1 MPVETAYIAASEY
14 PAFGLP
20 SSTTAAQVNQASRLI
35 DTYCKRKQGFLW
47 VADATGRPGYQAVLK
62 PEMTYSS
69 PNAISPGLNVAVQIS
84 TIPLT
89 LDMLGHVLII
99 DRATPLKTEA
109 CVIAAVNSPTTGW
122 VQFYQVSFAHDAAV
136 NLEDGM
142 TIFEE
147 RYMASERAIARVAQW
162 PVARL
167 LSGMGRTGYGR
178 RSDQAMGLFSDVA
191 LIATGNVYGG
201 PALWQPFDPTQTSI
215 NPMTG
220 EMWIPASILLTYY
233 TDVRLWYC
241 AGWQF
246 SGLPDAIKWATA
258 QTVLTMQE
266 NAGTPMVSGMVKKV
280 QAGDTTIE
288 KWADKVFDAQTLSLL
303 QPYIANLMF

>member
-1 MPVETAYIAASEY
+1 MPIETAYIASTEY
-14 PAFGLP
+14 AAFGLP
-20 SSTTAAQVNQASRLI
+20 STTTVAQVQQASRLI

-47 VADATGRPGYQAVLK
+47 VADATGQPGYQAALK
-62 PEMTYSS
+62 PTVTYTS
-69 PNAISPGLNVAVQIS
+69 PNAISPGQNVSVQIS
-84 TIPLT
+84 TTPLT

-99 DRATPLKTEA
+99 DRATDAKVEA
-109 CVIAAVNSPTTGW
+109 CVISAVNAPSKGW
-122 VQFYQVSFAHDAAV
+122 VQFYQVSFAHDADV
-136 NLEDGM
+136 KLDDGM

-147 RYMASERAIARVAQW
+147 RYMASERAMARVSQW

-167 LSGMGRTGYGR
+167 LSGLGRTGYGR
-178 RSDQAMGLFSDVA
+178 RSDQAQGIFSDYA

-201 PALWQPFDPTQTSI
+201 PALWVPFDPTQTSI

-241 AGWQF
+241 AGWTF
-246 SGLPDAIKWATA
+246 EGLPDPIKWATA
-258 QTVLTMQE
+258 QIVLTMQE
-266 NAGTPMVSGMVKKV
+266 TAGTPMVSGMVKKL

-288 KWADKVFDAQTLSLL
+288 KFADKVMDAQTVAML